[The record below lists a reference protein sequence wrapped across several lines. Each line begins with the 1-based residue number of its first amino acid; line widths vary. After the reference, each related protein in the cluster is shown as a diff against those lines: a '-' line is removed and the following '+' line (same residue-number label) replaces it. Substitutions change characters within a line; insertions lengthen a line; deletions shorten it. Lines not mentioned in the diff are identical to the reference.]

1 MKYQYKQERITFLL
15 FRSSVKKKQGNNLKT
30 CSLYRILVANDTLH
44 QVPSKLH
51 TDESRTGH
59 LHMTTTGRINQSV
72 GEITYGLIEG
82 KGPVI

>member
-1 MKYQYKQERITFLL
+1 M
-15 FRSSVKKKQGNNLKT
+15 FRSSVKKKQRK
-30 CSLYRILVANDTLH
+30 CVPCILVANDTLH
-44 QVPSKLH
+44 QVPSKLR

-82 KGPVI
+82 KGPMI

>member
-1 MKYQYKQERITFLL
+1 M